1 MSVPLDRL
9 YNYLDSLCNHDLL
22 IYRFSP
28 HGSKNL
34 TDLTGLTNYYSF
46 GWQRCLLTPGVIVY
60 DQEPLYFNASTVN
73 TLVVAAGIVH
83 KIPDSIHKQT
93 LLDTFYK
100 QQILTFWFRVL
111 TDFRYGIYDKT
122 LLIHSE
128 KNSRDLDRFCGSG
141 FIGVYWWSHAAIAC
155 DWYRFAKH
163 DISLVINFEKITKD
177 FLIYN
182 RAWAGTREYR
192 VKFTEIIV
200 DQNLQNFCNM
210 KFNPMDNQCH
220 YRNFQPV
227 NAAFKANR
235 YDLENYFE
243 PCTAAA
249 HSSADYN
256 SEDYISIAIEVVL
269 ETLFDDQRWQL
280 TEKSLRPI
288 ACGRPF
294 ILAAAAGS
302 LQYIR
307 SYGFQTFAPYIDESY
322 DTIQDPLLRLAAITN
337 EMKRISQLSR
347 EDKRSL
353 WRAIYCVAKHNQDV
367 FFNDPWQSGIFKEF
381 VTNIN
386 QGLAIMEQHKT
397 GSHWKQMLKRLSDKK
412 SLMLSPHLGSPS
424 PMLLASLQH
433 EDEIDKLI
441 QQAGPDKSI

>member
-34 TDLTGLTNYYSF
+34 SDLRELNNYLPM
-46 GWQRCLLTPGVIVY
+46 GWRWCLLTPGVIVH
-60 DQEPLYFNASTVN
+60 DQEPLSFNTTKAMSIVTN
-73 TLVVAAGIVH
+73 FCNRAQLDYIAPFQSELAA
-83 KIPDSIHKQT
+83 K
-93 LLDTFYK
+93 Y
-100 QQILTFWFRVL
+100 WFRAL
-111 TDFRYGIYDKT
+111 TVFRYSIYDKT

-128 KNSRDLDRFCGSG
+128 KNSQDVNKFCKSE
-141 FIGVYWWSHAAIAC
+141 FIGVYWWAHAAIAC

-163 DISLVINFEKITKD
+163 DISLAVNFERMTKD

-182 RAWAGTREYR
+182 RAWSGTREYR
-192 VKFTEIIV
+192 VKFTEMIV
-200 DQNLQNFCNM
+200 DHNLQNFCNM
-210 KFNPMDNQCH
+210 KFNPIDDRCH
-220 YRNFQPV
+220 YLNFQPV

-269 ETLFDDQRWQL
+269 ETLFDDRRWQL

-302 LQYIR
+302 LQYIK

-322 DTIQDPLLRLAAITN
+322 DTIQDPLSRLVAITN
-337 EMKRISQLSR
+337 EMKRISQLST

-353 WRAIYCVAKHNQDV
+353 WNAIYCVSKHNQDL
-367 FFNDPWQSGIFKEF
+367 FFSDHWQSSIFHEF

-397 GSHWKQMLKRLSDKK
+397 GSHWKQMQKRLTDKK
-412 SLMLSPHLGSPS
+412 FLISSPHLGSPDS
-424 PMLLASLQH
+424 MILDSLEHQ
-433 EDEIDKLI
+433 DEIDKLI

>member
-34 TDLTGLTNYYSF
+34 SDLRELNNYLPM
-46 GWQRCLLTPGVIVY
+46 GWRWCLLTPGVIVH
-60 DQEPLYFNASTVN
+60 DQEPLYFNTTTAMSIVTN
-73 TLVVAAGIVH
+73 FCNRAQLDYIAPFQSELAA
-83 KIPDSIHKQT
+83 K
-93 LLDTFYK
+93 Y
-100 QQILTFWFRVL
+100 WFRAL
-111 TDFRYGIYDKT
+111 TVFQYSIYDKT

-128 KNSRDLDRFCGSG
+128 KNSRDLDQFCQSE
-141 FIGVYWWSHAAIAC
+141 FIGVYWWAHAAIAC

-163 DISLVINFEKITKD
+163 DIGLAINFERMTKD

-192 VKFTEIIV
+192 VKFTEMIV
-200 DQNLQNFCNM
+200 DHNLQDFCNM
-210 KFNPMDNQCH
+210 KFNPMDDQCH
-220 YRNFQPV
+220 YRDFQPV

-235 YDLENYFE
+235 YDIENYFE
-243 PCTAAA
+243 PCHANSD
-249 HSSADYN
+249 SSADYN
-256 SEDYISIAIEVVL
+256 SEDYGSIGIEVVL
-269 ETLFDDQRWQL
+269 ETLFDDQRWHL

-294 ILAAAAGS
+294 ILAATAGS

-307 SYGFQTFAPYIDESY
+307 SYGFQTFAPYIDENY

-337 EMKRISQLSR
+337 EMKRISQLSA

-353 WRAIYCVAKHNQDV
+353 WHAVYCVAKNNQDL
-367 FFNDPWQSGIFKEF
+367 FFSDQWQASIFNEF

-397 GSHWKQMLKRLSDKK
+397 GSYWKQMQQRWQARII
-412 SLMLSPHLGSPS
+412 SPP
-424 PMLLASLQH
+424 PMILDSLQH
-433 EDEIDKLI
+433 QDEIDVLI
-441 QQAGPDKSI
+441 QQAGTDKSI

>member
-34 TDLTGLTNYYSF
+34 SDLLELNAYDPMDWRQCMS
-46 GWQRCLLTPGVIVY
+46 TPGVIIH
-60 DQEPLYFNASTVN
+60 DQEPLYCNEATANA
-73 TLVVAAGIVH
+73 VVTEICNREGLNYVE
-83 KIPDSIHKQT
+83 S
-93 LLDTFYK
+93 
-100 QQILTFWFRVL
+100 WFRQQLLRFGVRAL
-111 TDFRYGIYDKT
+111 TMFRHGIYDKT

-128 KNSRDLDRFCGSG
+128 KNSRDLDQFCNSG
-141 FIGVYWWSHAAIAC
+141 FIGVYWWAHAAIAC

-163 DISLVINFEKITKD
+163 DISLAINFDCITKD

-192 VKFTEIIV
+192 VKFTEMIV
-200 DQNLQNFCNM
+200 DHNLQDFCNM
-210 KFNPMDNQCH
+210 KFNPMDDQCH
-220 YRNFQPV
+220 YRDFQPV

-235 YDLENYFE
+235 YDIENYFE
-243 PCTAAA
+243 PCYADSY
-249 HSSADYN
+249 SSADYN
-256 SEDYISIAIEVVL
+256 SEDYSSIAIEVVL

-280 TEKSLRPI
+280 TEKSLRPM

-294 ILAAAAGS
+294 ILAATAGS

-307 SYGFQTFAPYIDESY
+307 SYGFRTFAPYIDENY
-322 DTIQDPLLRLAAITN
+322 DTIQDPLLRLVAITT
-337 EMKRISQLSR
+337 EMKRISQLSTV
-347 EDKRSL
+347 DKRNL
-353 WRAIYCVAKHNQDV
+353 WSNIYGVAKYNQDL
-367 FFNDPWQSGIFKEF
+367 FFSDQWQSGIFNEF

-386 QGLAIMEQHKT
+386 QGLIIMEQHKT
-397 GSHWKQMLKRLSDKK
+397 GKHWNNLCKRMTGIN
-412 SLMLSPHLGSPS
+412 LMTYPPNSGPA
-424 PMLLASLQH
+424 PMLLNILQH
-433 EDEIDKLI
+433 KDEIDALL

>member
-28 HGSKNL
+28 HGSKNMS
-34 TDLTGLTNYYSF
+34 DLTGLANYYSF
-46 GWQRCLLTPGVIVY
+46 GWQWCLLTPGVIVY

-322 DTIQDPLLRLAAITN
+322 DTIQDPLSRLAAITN

-353 WRAIYCVAKHNQDV
+353 WRAIYCVAKHNQDL
-367 FFNDPWQSGIFKEF
+367 FFNDHWQSGIFKEF

-412 SLMLSPHLGSPS
+412 SLMLSPHLGPPS
-424 PMLLASLQH
+424 TMVLDSLQH
-433 EDEIDKLI
+433 QDEIDKLI
-441 QQAGPDKSI
+441 QQAGTDKSI

>member
-9 YNYLDSLCNHDLL
+9 YNYLDSLCNHDLI

-34 TDLTGLTNYYSF
+34 SNLTGLTDYYSF
-46 GWQRCLLTPGVIVY
+46 GWQKCLLTPGVIVH
-60 DQEPLYFNASTVN
+60 DQEPLYCDTSTANA
-73 TLVVAAGIVH
+73 LVAAAGILH
-83 KIPDSIHKQT
+83 NITDSIHEQN

-100 QQILTFWFRVL
+100 QQILTFWFRAL

-128 KNSRDLDRFCGSG
+128 KHSRDLDRVCGIG
-141 FIGVYWWSHAAIAC
+141 FVGVYWWSHAAIAC

-163 DISLVINFEKITKD
+163 DISLVVNFERMTKD
-177 FLIYN
+177 FLVYN

-192 VKFTEIIV
+192 VKFTEMIV
-200 DQNLQNFCNM
+200 DHNLQNFCNM
-210 KFNPMDNQCH
+210 KFNPIDSQCH
-220 YRNFQPV
+220 YRDFQPV
-227 NAAFKANR
+227 NSAFKANR
-235 YDLENYFE
+235 CDIENYFE
-243 PCTAAA
+243 PCAVSA

-256 SEDYISIAIEVVL
+256 SEDYSSIAIEVVL

-294 ILAAAAGS
+294 ILAATAGS

-322 DTIQDPLLRLAAITN
+322 DTIQDPLSRLAAITN
-337 EMKRISQLSR
+337 EMKRISQLPT

-353 WRAIYCVAKHNQDV
+353 WNSIYCVAKHNQDL
-367 FFNDPWQSGIFKEF
+367 FFSDHWQSSIFNEF
-381 VTNIN
+381 VTNVN
-386 QGLAIMEQHKT
+386 QGLSIMEQHKT
-397 GSHWKQMLKRLSDKK
+397 GSHWKQMQNRLSDKK
-412 SLMLSPHLGSPS
+412 YLMLLSHFGPQD
-424 PMLLASLQH
+424 PMILDSLQH
-433 EDEIDKLI
+433 QDEIDRLI
-441 QQAGPDKSI
+441 QQATTDKSI

>member
-34 TDLTGLTNYYSF
+34 SDLIELHAYDPMDWRLCMT
-46 GWQRCLLTPGVIVY
+46 TPGVIVH
-60 DQEPLYFNASTVN
+60 DQEPLYCTASTAN
-73 TLVVAAGIVH
+73 DLVVAAGIMH

-100 QQILTFWFRVL
+100 QQILTFWFRAL

-128 KNSRDLDRFCGSG
+128 KNSRDLDQFCGRG

-163 DISLVINFEKITKD
+163 DILLAINFEKITKD

-182 RAWAGTREYR
+182 RAWTGTREYR
-192 VKFTEIIV
+192 VKFTEMIV

-220 YRNFQPV
+220 YQNFQPV
-227 NAAFKANR
+227 NAAFKVNR

-243 PCTAAA
+243 RSTAAA

-256 SEDYISIAIEVVL
+256 NEDYSSIAIEVVL
-269 ETLFDDQRWQL
+269 ETLFDDQRWHL

-322 DTIQDPLLRLAAITN
+322 DTIQDPLLRLAAITT

-347 EDKRSL
+347 ENKRSL
-353 WRAIYCVAKHNQDV
+353 WRAIYCVSKHNQDL
-367 FFNDPWQSGIFKEF
+367 FFNDHWQSGIFNEF

-397 GSHWKQMLKRLSDKK
+397 GSHWKQMQKRLSDKK
-412 SLMLSPHLGSPS
+412 SLMLSPHLGPS
-424 PMLLASLQH
+424 MMVLDSLQH
-433 EDEIDKLI
+433 QDEIDKLI
-441 QQAGPDKSI
+441 QQAGTDKSI

>member
-34 TDLTGLTNYYSF
+34 SDLRELNNYLPM
-46 GWQRCLLTPGVIVY
+46 GWRWCLLTPGVIVH
-60 DQEPLYFNASTVN
+60 DQEPLYFNTTTAMSIVTN
-73 TLVVAAGIVH
+73 FCNRAQLDYMAPFQSELAA
-83 KIPDSIHKQT
+83 K
-93 LLDTFYK
+93 Y
-100 QQILTFWFRVL
+100 WFRAL
-111 TDFRYGIYDKT
+111 TVFQHSIYDKT

-128 KNSRDLDRFCGSG
+128 KNSRDLDQFCQSE
-141 FIGVYWWSHAAIAC
+141 FIGVYWWAHAAIAC

-163 DISLVINFEKITKD
+163 DIGLAINFERMTKD

-192 VKFTEIIV
+192 VKFTEMIV
-200 DQNLQNFCNM
+200 DHNLQDFCNM
-210 KFNPMDNQCH
+210 KFNPMDDQCH
-220 YRNFQPV
+220 YRDFQPV

-235 YDLENYFE
+235 YDIENYFE
-243 PCTAAA
+243 PCHANSD
-249 HSSADYN
+249 SSADYN
-256 SEDYISIAIEVVL
+256 SEDYGSIGIEVVL
-269 ETLFDDQRWQL
+269 ETLFDDQRWHL

-294 ILAAAAGS
+294 ILAATAGS

-307 SYGFQTFAPYIDESY
+307 SYGFQTFAPYIDENY

-337 EMKRISQLSR
+337 EMKRISQLSA

-353 WRAIYCVAKHNQDV
+353 WHAVYCVAKNNQDL
-367 FFNDPWQSGIFKEF
+367 FFSDQWQASIFNEF

-397 GSHWKQMLKRLSDKK
+397 GSYWKQMQQRWQARII
-412 SLMLSPHLGSPS
+412 SPP
-424 PMLLASLQH
+424 PMILDSLQH
-433 EDEIDKLI
+433 QDEIDVLI
-441 QQAGPDKSI
+441 QQAGTDKSI

>member
-73 TLVVAAGIVH
+73 TLVVAAGILH

-100 QQILTFWFRVL
+100 QQILTFWFRAL

-200 DQNLQNFCNM
+200 DLNLQNFCNM

-243 PCTAAA
+243 QCTAAA

-337 EMKRISQLSR
+337 EMKRISQLSP

-353 WRAIYCVAKHNQDV
+353 WRAI
-367 FFNDPWQSGIFKEF
+367 
-381 VTNIN
+381 
-386 QGLAIMEQHKT
+386 
-397 GSHWKQMLKRLSDKK
+397 
-412 SLMLSPHLGSPS
+412 
-424 PMLLASLQH
+424 
-433 EDEIDKLI
+433 
-441 QQAGPDKSI
+441 

>member
-28 HGSKNL
+28 HGSKNMS
-34 TDLTGLTNYYSF
+34 DLTGLANYYSF
-46 GWQRCLLTPGVIVY
+46 GWQWCLLTPGVIVY

-73 TLVVAAGIVH
+73 TLVVAAGILH

-243 PCTAAA
+243 QCTAAA

-322 DTIQDPLLRLAAITN
+322 DTIQDPLSRLAAITN

-353 WRAIYCVAKHNQDV
+353 WRAIYCVAKHNQDL
-367 FFNDPWQSGIFKEF
+367 FFNDHWQSGIFKEF

>member
-28 HGSKNL
+28 HGSKNMS
-34 TDLTGLTNYYSF
+34 DLTGLANYYSF
-46 GWQRCLLTPGVIVY
+46 GWQWCLLTPGVIVY

-322 DTIQDPLLRLAAITN
+322 DTIQDPLSRLAAITN

-353 WRAIYCVAKHNQDV
+353 WRAIYCVAKHNQDL
-367 FFNDPWQSGIFKEF
+367 FFNDHWQSGIFKEF

-412 SLMLSPHLGSPS
+412 SLMLSPHLGPPS
-424 PMLLASLQH
+424 MMVLDSLQH
-433 EDEIDKLI
+433 QDEIDKLI
-441 QQAGPDKSI
+441 QQAGTDKSI